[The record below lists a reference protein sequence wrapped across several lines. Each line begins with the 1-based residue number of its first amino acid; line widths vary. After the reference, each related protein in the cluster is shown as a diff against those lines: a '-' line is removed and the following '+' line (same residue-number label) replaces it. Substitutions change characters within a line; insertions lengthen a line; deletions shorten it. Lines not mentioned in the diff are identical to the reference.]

1 MQAVAEQN
9 VAVAVVSTLDGA
21 WTSIR
26 DLERAGFDMSRV
38 SLAGRD
44 VHPPDRV
51 TGYYSSGGAM
61 KYAGHSEDSW
71 SSIWEL
77 LTGWAFFAM
86 PGIGPVLVAGPL
98 AGWIVAGL
106 DHAAIFSGLSCFG
119 AALHS
124 IGISRSQIPE
134 YEAAL
139 KGGKYLVL
147 AHGVAGEV
155 IRARQVLEAPDRK
168 P

>member
-9 VAVAVVSTLDGA
+9 VAVAVLSTLAGA
-21 WTSIR
+21 LASIR
-26 DLERAGFDMSRV
+26 ELERSGFDMSRV

-44 VHPPDRV
+44 VHTLDRV
-51 TGYYSSGGAM
+51 VGYYSGGNGM
-61 KYAGHSEDSW
+61 KYSGHSGDL
-71 SSIWEL
+71 WESTWEV

-98 AGWIVAGL
+98 AGWIVAGI
-106 DHAAIFSGLSCFG
+106 DHAAIFNGLSCLG
-119 AALHS
+119 AAFHS
-124 IGISRSQIPE
+124 IGISRGQIPE

-147 AHGVAGEV
+147 AHGIAGEV
-155 IRARQVLEAPDRK
+155 IRARQVLEAGK
-168 P
+168 